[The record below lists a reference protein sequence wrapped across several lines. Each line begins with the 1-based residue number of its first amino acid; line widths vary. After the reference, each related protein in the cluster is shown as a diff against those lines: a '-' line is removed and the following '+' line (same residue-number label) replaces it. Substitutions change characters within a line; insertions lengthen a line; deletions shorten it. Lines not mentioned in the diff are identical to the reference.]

1 MPESTPICTFDEA
14 LHEYR
19 IDGRVVPSVTQ
30 CLRYIDSFDG
40 VPADVLEAARE
51 FGSHVHAACDL
62 DNRGALDE
70 ESLDPHLAEY
80 LAGWRKFLHESKG
93 RVVQSEQI
101 VFSPR
106 LLYAGTLD
114 AVVNINGRDTLVDIK
129 SGAIPRSVG
138 PQTAAYAEALRET
151 TGQKISAR
159 LCVQLLAND
168 YRTKPLKDP
177 ADWSVFVS
185 CLNLTKWES
194 K

>member
-1 MPESTPICTFDEA
+1 MPEAAANCSFDA
-14 LHEYR
+14 ARHEYR
-19 IDGRVVPSVTQ
+19 INGRVVPSVTQ
-30 CLRYIDSFDG
+30 CLRYIDSFHG

-62 DNRGALDE
+62 DNRGELDE
-70 ESLDPHLAEY
+70 DSLDPRLADY
-80 LAGWRKFLHESKG
+80 LAGWRKFLRESKG
-93 RVVQSEQI
+93 RVVHSEQI
-101 VFSPR
+101 VFHER
-106 LLYAGTLD
+106 LMYAGTLD

-138 PQTAAYAEALRET
+138 PQTAAYAEALRHT
-151 TGQKISAR
+151 TSQKISAR

-168 YRTKPLKDP
+168 YKTQALNDP

-194 K
+194 R